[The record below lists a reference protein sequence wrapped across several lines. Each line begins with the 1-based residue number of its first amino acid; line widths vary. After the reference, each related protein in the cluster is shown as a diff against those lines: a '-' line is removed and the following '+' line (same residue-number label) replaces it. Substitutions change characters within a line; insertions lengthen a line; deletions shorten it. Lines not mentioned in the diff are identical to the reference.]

1 MSDARESG
9 DPAGD
14 GRTDRS
20 KIHRSAVPGDCGTSL
35 RKVCGLRLSVERNR
49 RQTVGR
55 APVCSQRLQQ
65 LQEKISKK
73 NDLAL
78 PLKNFTIIIRAF
90 HIQHLN
96 LLVRFKFIKLDYYR

>member
-1 MSDARESG
+1 MSDAGESG

-20 KIHRSAVPGDCGTSL
+20 KIHRSAVPGDCRTSL
-35 RKVCGLRLSVERNR
+35 RKVCGLRLSVERSR

-65 LQEKISKK
+65 LQEKISKNFHRRSFCVK
-73 NDLAL
+73 N
-78 PLKNFTIIIRAF
+78 R
-90 HIQHLN
+90 
-96 LLVRFKFIKLDYYR
+96 Y